1 MTVVISGI
9 GDEIR
14 NFICTELDYDHHE
27 IDRDTALFTSGMVD
41 SFTFVSLI
49 ALIETRLDRR
59 LDPRGITV
67 ENFDSIGRIV
77 AFLDRPEG
85 A

>member
-1 MTVVISGI
+1 MAGARRAI

-14 NFICTELDYDHHE
+14 DFICSELDYEHHE
-27 IDRDTALFTSGMVD
+27 VGDDTTLFTSGMVD

-59 LDPRGITV
+59 LDPRGMTV
-67 ENFDSIGRIV
+67 ENFDSIRRIV
-77 AFLDRPEG
+77 AFIDRGE
-85 A
+85 AA